1 MVSSRCTERGL
12 LSSCGGG
19 LLIKVASLVV
29 EHELLAAT
37 HRLSSPGSKPVA
49 RGLSRSAACGIF
61 LDQGPNLC
69 LLHWQAD
76 SLPPSHQGSL
86 NFFLFKKS
94 LLLLGPTV
102 QPMGLAPQT
111 RDRTCALQ
119 IVSAAS

>member
-1 MVSSRCTERGL
+1 MVSSRCAERGP

-19 LLIKVASLVV
+19 LLIKVASLVA
-29 EHELLAAT
+29 EHEFLAAT

-69 LLHWQAD
+69 LLHWQAPA
-76 SLPPSHQGSL
+76 LSHQGSL

-111 RDRTCALQ
+111 RDRTCALR
-119 IVSAAS
+119 IVSVAS